1 MRMTFL
7 KHFRAAA
14 ALLALTLAFAVNC
27 SVLAAEH
34 NLSGTWK
41 ASFTTQNGQ
50 TIESTLKLKQDG
62 EKLSGVVI
70 GRNGNERPLDEI
82 TLTGDQLSLKFTRER
97 NGEKVIVK
105 VAAKVSGDEL
115 KGKLESNYG
124 GENRT
129 ADWEATRVKETADND
144 PASSKVVSG
153 KWDYDID
160 LNGNTLNL
168 VLTLK
173 QDGEKLSGK
182 VSVGDFDLPISE
194 GKIAGD
200 AISFTVV
207 VDRDDLK
214 FTSKYKGTV
223 AGDTIKG
230 KIHSDRNGQD
240 HEYDWNA
247 TREKAATASNA
258 TGLWKWVL
266 VTENGDS
273 HDLSLKLKQEGDKLS
288 GVVILGD
295 NEIPISDGLVKDNE
309 VTLKVTRER
318 DGKTQV
324 SKFKGTLDGDS
335 IKGKIDSDWSGEMR
349 NYAWNAKRSG

>member
-7 KHFRAAA
+7 KHLRTVASFS
-14 ALLALTLAFAVNC
+14 ALALAFALNS
-27 SVLAAEH
+27 SVSAAEH

-50 TIESTLKLKQDG
+50 TIESTLKIKQDG
-62 EKLSGVVI
+62 DKLSGVVI

-82 TLTGDQLSLKFTRER
+82 TLTGDQFSLKFTRER
-97 NGEKVIVK
+97 NGEKVTIK
-105 VAAKVSGDEL
+105 VAAKLAGDEL
-115 KGKLESNYG
+115 KGKLESDYG
-124 GENRT
+124 GENHT
-129 ADWEATRVKETADND
+129 MDWEANRVKEAADNT
-144 PASSKVVSG
+144 PASFRSVAG
-153 KWDYDID
+153 KWDYDVD
-160 LNGNTLNL
+160 VNGNTLNL
-168 VLTLK
+168 VLSLK
-173 QDGEKLSGK
+173 QDGEKITGN
-182 VSVGDFDLPISE
+182 VSAGDFDLPISE
-194 GKIAGD
+194 GKVTGD

-247 TREKAATASNA
+247 TREKASAVSNA
-258 TGLWKWVL
+258 AGLWKWVIVL
-266 VTENGDS
+266 ENGDS
-273 HDLSLKLKQEGDKLS
+273 HDLSLKLHQEGDKLT
-288 GVVILGD
+288 GVVIIGD